1 VDRERIELMK
11 TVRVVMTVALMIV
24 LAAGARA
31 QFKSQVEQESR
42 ISRGVLQ
49 ESSPSLLFGW
59 FNPEK
64 FHMRHSVSFSYHTM
78 GDQSVSLGTYTNSM
92 MYEFADNLNARADV
106 SLSYSPF
113 NSFSGAFG
121 QGTKN
126 SLSSI
131 YLSRAEVNY
140 RPWENVIMQVQFR
153 QIPYGMYS
161 PYYSPWYREDG
172 F

>member
-1 VDRERIELMK
+1 MK
-11 TVRVVMTVALMIV
+11 SVHAVVIIALVCLI
-24 LAAGARA
+24 AGGASA

-42 ISRGVLQ
+42 ISEGVLQ
-49 ESSPSLLFGW
+49 RTSPSLLFGW

-78 GDQSVSLGTYTNSM
+78 GDHSMSLGTYTNSM

-113 NSFSGAFG
+113 NSYSGAFG
-121 QGTKN
+121 GDTKKA
-126 SLSSI
+126 LSSI

-140 RPWENVIMQVQFR
+140 RPWETVIMQIQFR
-153 QIPYGMYS
+153 QVPYGMYS

>member
-1 VDRERIELMK
+1 MK
-11 TVRVVMTVALMIV
+11 SLRMALTVALVCVMV
-24 LAAGARA
+24 TGVRA

-42 ISRGVLQ
+42 ISEGILQ
-49 ESSPSLLFGW
+49 QSPSLWFGW

-78 GDQSVSLGTYTNSM
+78 GGESMSLGTYTNSM
-92 MYEFADNLNARADV
+92 MYEFADNLNARADI
-106 SLSYSPF
+106 SMSYSPY

-121 QGTKN
+121 KGTKN
-126 SLSSI
+126 SLSSV

-140 RPWENVIMQVQFR
+140 RPWENVIMQIQFR
-153 QIPYGMYS
+153 QVPYGMYS
-161 PYYSPWYREDG
+161 PFMSPWYREDG